1 MTKFA
6 FRAALVALGLMATAP
21 AMAADNTFGPLGV
34 ALNAGVVSDYR
45 FRGISQSDK
54 NPAFQAGAEATVTAN
69 DWLTPYL
76 GLWGSSV
83 DFNNGTTAE
92 IDAYGGLRGTFDK
105 LGLDL
110 GFIRYNYTGRAA
122 PEAQDF
128 TEIKLGVSYDFGFAL
143 PSAAVYYSPE
153 YFNNSGTGVYYTA
166 GVAVPIPVTEF
177 SPTIKANIGKQTL
190 DVPANFFG
198 TGATKDNYIDYN
210 IGLFATYWGFTAGV
224 QYVDTNLS
232 RRDCGGLNTCESGV
246 VVSLNYA
253 YSF

>member
-6 FRAALVALGLMATAP
+6 FRAALVALGLVAAAP
-21 AMAADNTFGPLGV
+21 AMAADIPLGV
-34 ALNAGVVSDYR
+34 AVNAGVVSDYR

-54 NPAFQAGAEATVTAN
+54 DPAFQAGLDGTLAPN
-69 DWLTPYL
+69 DWLTIYA

-92 IDAYGGLRGTFDK
+92 VDLVGGFRGTFDK
-105 LGLDL
+105 LGVDI
-110 GFIRYNYTGRAA
+110 GFIRYNYTGKG
-122 PEAQDF
+122 PESQDF
-128 TEIKLGVSYDFGFAL
+128 TEGKLAVSYDFGFVL

-153 YFNNSGTGVYYTA
+153 YFANSGSAVYYTA

-177 SPTIKANIGKQTL
+177 APTIKANIGKQTI
-190 DVPANFFG
+190 DKPANFG
-198 TGATKDNYIDYN
+198 ITKDDYIDYN

-232 RRDCGGLNTCESGV
+232 KTECGGLSTCESTV
-246 VVSLNYA
+246 VFSLNYA
-253 YSF
+253 YTF

>member
-6 FRAALVALGLMATAP
+6 FRAALVALGLVAAAP
-21 AMAADNTFGPLGV
+21 AMAADNLLGPLGV
-34 ALNAGVVSDYR
+34 AVNAGVVSDYR

-54 NPAFQAGAEATVTAN
+54 NPAFQAGVEGTLPVN
-69 DWLTPYL
+69 DWLTPYV

-83 DFNNGTTAE
+83 DFNNGTSAE

-105 LGLDL
+105 LGLDV
-110 GFIRYNYTGRAA
+110 GFIRYNYTGRGSPAS
-122 PEAQDF
+122 QDF
-128 TEIKLGVSYDFGFAL
+128 TEWKLGASYDFGFAL
-143 PSAAVYYSPE
+143 PSAAVYYSSD
-153 YFNNSGTGVYYTA
+153 YFGNSDTAVYYTA
-166 GVAVPIPVTEF
+166 GVAVPIPVTDF
-177 SPTIKANIGKQTL
+177 APTIKANVGKQTV
-190 DVPANFFG
+190 DKPANFFG
-198 TGATKDNYIDYN
+198 AGATKDNYIDYN

-232 RRDCGGLNTCESGV
+232 KTECGGLSTCESGV